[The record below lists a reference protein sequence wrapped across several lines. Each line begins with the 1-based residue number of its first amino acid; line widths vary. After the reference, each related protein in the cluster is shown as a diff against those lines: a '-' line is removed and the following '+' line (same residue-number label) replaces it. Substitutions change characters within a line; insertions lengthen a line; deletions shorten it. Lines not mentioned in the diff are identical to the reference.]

1 MKAVVLFS
9 SSFIVPRS
17 SLLFMD
23 TSHKEQPEV
32 LSSEEIFRGKLIEVV
47 RDTVREDGKTYARE
61 VVRHPGGAATVAYF
75 DDGTVALVSQYRH
88 PTVRYLLEL
97 PAGKLDPGE
106 RPEETAA
113 RELEEELGVVAGRLE
128 QLSEFYTTPGF
139 CAEKLWVFL
148 ATDLRETA
156 HRHEDDEI
164 IEIVRVPFPRALEMI
179 ASREIEDAKTIIGL
193 LLAARRLRINVG
205 DVAETTVP
213 DA

>member
-1 MKAVVLFS
+1 
-9 SSFIVPRS
+9 
-17 SLLFMD
+17 MD

-32 LSSEEIFRGKLIEVV
+32 LSSEEVYRGRLIGVA
-47 RDTVREDGKTYARE
+47 RDTVREAGKTYVRE
-61 VVRHPGGAATVAYF
+61 VVRHPGGAAVVAYF
-75 DDGTVALVSQYRH
+75 EDGTVALVSQYRH

-106 RPEETAA
+106 RPEQTAA

-128 QLSEFYTTPGF
+128 QLTEFYTTPGF

-148 ATDLRETA
+148 ATDLSETA
-156 HRHEDDEI
+156 RRCEDDEI
-164 IEIVRVPFPRALEMI
+164 IEVVRLPYARALEMI

-193 LLAARRLRINVG
+193 LLAARRLGLRTG

-213 DA
+213 DF

>member
-1 MKAVVLFS
+1 
-9 SSFIVPRS
+9 
-17 SLLFMD
+17 MD

-32 LSSEEIFRGKLIEVV
+32 LSSEEVYRGRLIGVA
-47 RDTVREDGKTYARE
+47 RDTVREGEKTYVRE
-61 VVRHPGGAATVAYF
+61 VVRHPGGAAVVAYF
-75 DDGTVALVSQYRH
+75 EDGTVALVSQYRH

-113 RELEEELGVVAGRLE
+113 RELEEEMGVVAGRLE
-128 QLSEFYTTPGF
+128 QLTEFYTTPGF

-148 ATDLRETA
+148 ATDLSETA
-156 HRHEDDEI
+156 RRCEDDEI
-164 IEIVRVPFPRALEMI
+164 IEVVRLPFARALEMI

-193 LLAARRLRINVG
+193 LLAARRLGLRTG

-213 DA
+213 DF

>member
-1 MKAVVLFS
+1 
-9 SSFIVPRS
+9 
-17 SLLFMD
+17 MD

-32 LSSEEIFRGKLIEVV
+32 LSSEEVYRGRLIGVA
-47 RDTVREDGKTYARE
+47 RDTVREGEKTYVRE
-61 VVRHPGGAATVAYF
+61 VVRHPGGAAVVAYF
-75 DDGTVALVSQYRH
+75 EDGTVALVSQYRH

-128 QLSEFYTTPGF
+128 QLTEFYTTPGF

-148 ATDLRETA
+148 ATDLSETA
-156 HRHEDDEI
+156 RRCEDDEI
-164 IEIVRVPFPRALEMI
+164 IEVVRLPFARALEMI

-193 LLAARRLRINVG
+193 LLAARRLGLRTG

-213 DA
+213 DF